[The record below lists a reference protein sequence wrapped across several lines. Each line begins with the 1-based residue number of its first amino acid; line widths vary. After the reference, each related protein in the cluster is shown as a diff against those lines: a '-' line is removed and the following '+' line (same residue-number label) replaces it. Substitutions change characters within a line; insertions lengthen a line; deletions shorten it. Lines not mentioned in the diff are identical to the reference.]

1 MRPVRLFEFEVP
13 KRVCRNML
21 GTANS
26 LHWRA
31 PFQEASAAS
40 TLNRDMSPRS
50 TKPDSSELLAHE
62 FAQERAAALGR
73 LGRALEASLVALAT
87 FDAEST
93 GAECAC
99 HPSRRLRAALIER
112 ASAALWYFIVQRE
125 ACGLRDMRHV
135 LREYRVPDEVAV
147 RMGAQPPSRGPTRR
161 AD

>member
-62 FAQERAAALGR
+62 FAQERAAAVGR
-73 LGRALEASLVALAT
+73 L
-87 FDAEST
+87 AEST